1 MGFSMILVFMKVVYT
16 RGNVAIVLTRP
27 VQVSDIPGCALSE
40 REMVLED
47 GFNLLQV
54 TIAVCVIAVGYR

>member
-27 VQVSDIPGCALSE
+27 VQVSLYTRVCIE
-40 REMVLED
+40 RK
-47 GFNLLQV
+47 GNGAGGWF
-54 TIAVCVIAVGYR
+54 